1 MTNYLILSEDEITI
15 KSNIDKIIKE
25 SKFKDYELIKYDLTV
40 NSINEVL
47 EELDTYNFLTTN
59 KIIVLYNSLF
69 IEDSTYNKEL
79 KLVNNYLLNP
89 NDNNIFIIKKK
100 KKGSNKEVDKLI
112 QNVTIVNSDISIEKI
127 ISNNLED
134 FKMDNRA
141 IKRLIEVCLNN
152 NEKILTELNKLK
164 IYRIDSPNKLIT
176 YEDVENIVLKE
187 YDLNVFDLVNA
198 ITKKDKNKAIELYE
212 RLIENTDITLI
223 VASIASKVKTL
234 YSVKVLR
241 DEGFNIDEIAKKLD
255 IKNKYSIN
263 YSLEECDNFSSK
275 KLLKLLKD
283 LGDLDYKSK
292 SQNVD
297 VDFLFKMF
305 LLSI

>member
-89 NDNNIFIIKKK
+89 NDNNIFIMVAS

-164 IYRIDSPNKLIT
+164 MYRIDSPNKLIT
-176 YEDVENIVLKE
+176 YEDVESIVLKE